1 MPVISRFYGIII
13 KLYFNDHM
21 PPHFHVIYG
30 EYNAMFDMN
39 TLQMIEGDLPNRAKK
54 LVVEWG
60 ILHKEEL
67 IKIWNEQAFKYI
79 EGLE

>member
-21 PPHFHVIYG
+21 PPHFHAIYG

-60 ILHKEEL
+60 TLHKDDL
-67 IKIWNEQAFKYI
+67 IKIWNEQDFKYI